1 MARYS
6 RARISRLLNDSDDAS
21 TADQKGEI
29 LEQLTR
35 YIFAKVP
42 GVSFYAKN
50 ILDGKRAQELDVV
63 FWNLQKES
71 DICFLDSVIIV
82 ECKNTKHPVSS
93 AQVGWFVRKLQD
105 RGTTHGILVALDGIT
120 GNNEEGNSAHS
131 EVLSAL
137 IRDRIRVLVITREEL
152 LSLSTT
158 DDLVSLLKE
167 KILQL
172 TLYKTI
178 A

>member
-6 RARISRLLNDSDDAS
+6 TARIARLLHDSDNAP

-35 YIFAKVP
+35 YVFERVP

-50 ILDGKRAQELDVV
+50 ILDGNRAHELDVV
-63 FWNLQKES
+63 FWNLQKQS
-71 DICFLDSVIIV
+71 DICFLDAVIIV
-82 ECKNTKHPVSS
+82 ECKNTAHPVSS

-105 RGTTHGILVALDGIT
+105 RGATHGVLIALNGIT
-120 GNNEEGNSAHS
+120 GNNDEDNSAHS
-131 EVLSAL
+131 EVSSAL
-137 IRDRIRVLVITREEL
+137 VRDKIRVLVVTREEL
-152 LSLSTT
+152 LALHTT
-158 DDLVSLLKE
+158 DNLVNLLKE

-178 A
+178 V

>member
-6 RARISRLLNDSDDAS
+6 KARISRLLSDSDGAP
-21 TADQKGEI
+21 TADQKGDI

-35 YIFAKVP
+35 YIFEKVP

-50 ILDGKRAQELDVV
+50 ILDGNRAQELDVV
-63 FWNLQKES
+63 FWNLQKQS
-71 DICFLDSVIIV
+71 DICFLDAVIIV
-82 ECKNTKHPVSS
+82 ECKNTTHPVSS

-105 RGTTHGILVALDGIT
+105 RGATHGVLVALDGIT
-120 GNNEEGNSAHS
+120 GNNDEGTSAHS

-137 IRDRIRVLVITREEL
+137 VRDKIRILVITREEL
-152 LSLSTT
+152 LNLGTT
-158 DDLVSLLKE
+158 DDLVDLLKE

-172 TLYKTI
+172 TLYRTI